1 MSETSTVA
9 IESILNES
17 RVFPPPAEF
26 AAQAHIKSF
35 AEYEKIYAEAERDP
49 QAFWAGAAENL
60 YWFRRW
66 ETVLEW
72 DEPFA
77 RWFVGGKINAS
88 YNCLDRHL
96 ENGRGEKTAIVWEGE
111 PGEVRTLTYRQLH
124 AEVCKFANA
133 LKKLGLKTGDKAA
146 IYMPLVPEAAIA
158 MLACAR
164 IGATHT
170 VIFGGFSA
178 ESVRDKVNDCECKII
193 ITADG
198 GFRRG
203 AEVELK
209 PAVDAALENC
219 PTVESVVVFQRTAAR
234 RTRLFLDYGQSRR
247 RYKRL
252 RSSPGNGGSRIGF
265 SFARSSCG
273 SGSRR

>member
-111 PGEVRTLTYRQLH
+111 PGEVRMLTYRQLH

-133 LKKLGLKTGDKAA
+133 LKKLGLKTGDTAA

-178 ESVRDKVNDCECKII
+178 EAVRDRVNDCECKII

-203 AEVELK
+203 TEVELK

-219 PTVESVVVFQRTAAR
+219 PTVESVVVFQGTTSEISMTDGRDAHC
-234 RTRLFLDYGQSRR
+234 SR
-247 RYKRL
+247 
-252 RSSPGNGGSRIGF
+252 NCNQTFSRNF
-265 SFARSSCG
+265 S
-273 SGSRR
+273 